1 MSPNGYQLA
10 LEQAT
15 NDEIEINSQIE
26 KLNRRKQSIEK
37 LLELLDS
44 LMPPS
49 RPVGALAAH
58 PAPVAAASE
67 LSNSQNHAVPEMHPA
82 ANTAAFPASENGRPV
97 SHEQV
102 ARLAYRLWIESG
114 RLHGHHE
121 DDWLRAEKELR
132 LAT

>member
-15 NDEIEINSQIE
+15 NEEIEINTQIE

-37 LLELLDS
+37 LLELLDN
-44 LMPPS
+44 LMPQS
-49 RPVGALAAH
+49 HPVGALAAH

-82 ANTAAFPASENGRPV
+82 ANTATFTASENGRPI
-97 SHEQV
+97 SHDQV
-102 ARLAYRLWIESG
+102 ARLAFRLWTESG
-114 RLHGHHE
+114 RPDGHHE
-121 DDWLRAEKELR
+121 DDWLRAEKELG
-132 LAT
+132 LAS